1 VPGQQPAGK
10 HPTGQQPTIPR
21 QAGARATGP
30 QATGS
35 GPAPTGPGSTGQGT
49 PGAPGP
55 TGTGPRAEPPPPNR
69 ARNWVLAAALL
80 VVLLVAGAVYL
91 LTSRSSGDED
101 GSASVA
107 ANVDIG
113 DPVELRN
120 AYGDRLTITVRSAE
134 SKPSCGSAARPPE
147 TGRYLVADVTIEV
160 SSGTASVKA
169 TDFDFA
175 PAAGGWP
182 HRDIGPDFT
191 GCGGTGLGAMDNA
204 PAGTKHQGRLV
215 FDVTGAG
222 HIVYHVTSGTSPF
235 GAQWKVDAS

>member
-1 VPGQQPAGK
+1 V
-10 HPTGQQPTIPR
+10 
-21 QAGARATGP
+21 
-30 QATGS
+30 
-35 GPAPTGPGSTGQGT
+35 
-49 PGAPGP
+49 
-55 TGTGPRAEPPPPNR
+55 
-69 ARNWVLAAALL
+69 L

-91 LTSRSSGDED
+91 LTSRSTGNDD

-107 ANVDIG
+107 ATVDVG
-113 DPVELRN
+113 DPVKLRN

-134 SKPSCGSAARPPE
+134 SKASCGPAARPPE
-147 TGRYLVADVTIEV
+147 TGRYLVADVTVEV

-191 GCGGTGLGAMDNA
+191 GCGGTSLGTMDNA
-204 PAGTKHQGRLV
+204 PAGTRHEGRLV
-215 FDVTGAG
+215 FDVAGPG

-235 GAQWKVDAS
+235 GAQWKVDVS